1 MSEWD
6 YEPTPYE
13 TLVSNE
19 SKHSLLTFM
28 SLVCL
33 LENKKLS
40 PSDIFILTS
49 ETEKYECG
57 LEFILNK
64 TSIYDALRTILQY
77 EELRSQKKRDKLI
90 EIIRK
95 YANRHRTEDLQ
106 CLSKSTRRASR
117 KTI

>member
-13 TLVSNE
+13 SLVSNE

-49 ETEKYECG
+49 E
-57 LEFILNK
+57 
-64 TSIYDALRTILQY
+64 S
-77 EELRSQKKRDKLI
+77 
-90 EIIRK
+90 
-95 YANRHRTEDLQ
+95 
-106 CLSKSTRRASR
+106 
-117 KTI
+117 

>member
-19 SKHSLLTFM
+19 NKHSLLTFM

-33 LENKKLS
+33 VENKRLT

-49 ETEKYECG
+49 ETEKYEWG
-57 LEFILNK
+57 LEFIINK
-64 TSIYDALRTILQY
+64 TSLYDALRTMLQY
-77 EELRSQKKRDKLI
+77 EDLKSEKQRARVIRSLS
-90 EIIRK
+90 K
-95 YANRHRTEDLQ
+95 YANRNRTEDLQ
-106 CLSKSTRRASR
+106 
-117 KTI
+117 

>member
-33 LENKKLS
+33 IENKKLS

-49 ETEKYECG
+49 ETKKYEWG

-64 TSIYDALRTILQY
+64 TSIYDALRTMLQY
-77 EELRSQKKRDKLI
+77 EDLRSEKRKEMVIKSL
-90 EIIRK
+90 RK

-106 CLSKSTRRASR
+106 RLS
-117 KTI
+117 